1 MMSGRRASVEWHEL
15 SPSARLYRAEAAAV
29 CRTGCVCVCTCDE
42 NWNLSLRKELG
53 FAATS
58 EHDRAVAAG
67 HSTVTGLTDGAERP
81 ASNSRCSSS
90 LACGVLREVNQASK
104 DSV

>member
-1 MMSGRRASVEWHEL
+1 M
-15 SPSARLYRAEAAAV
+15 
-29 CRTGCVCVCTCDE
+29 CTCDE

-90 LACGVLREVNQASK
+90 LACGVLPDQASK